1 MPTNKYIIALDVGGS
16 SIKSGIITNGIV
28 SDINTRIIDSKA
40 NADSIIGFWAEIIQR
55 LWPQGLPQGIAFSIP
70 GPFDYKEGISLMK
83 GIDKYESLYG
93 VNVKK
98 ALLKKL
104 PEPCEMMFRND
115 AESAVIGEAVY
126 GAGKPYKKLI
136 GITLGTGFGSSFVNN
151 GIPQKAAKDVP
162 GNGELFSYKWQGQ
175 RADDLF
181 SIRGLTK
188 RLREEG
194 FNESPKEAAEKALI
208 HLEFKRVFETWGRDM
223 GDFLNT
229 YVKQFQPE
237 AILFLGGLSGA
248 FDVFENAL
256 SEVLKVPPVKGVLK
270 EKAALLGA
278 SSMFE

>member
-1 MPTNKYIIALDVGGS
+1 MPINKHIITLDVGGS
-16 SIKSGIITNGIV
+16 SIKSGIVTNGVV
-28 SDINTRIIDSKA
+28 SDINTRNIDSKA
-40 NADSIIGFWAEIIQR
+40 SADIIIDFWIDIIR
-55 LWPQGLPQGIAFSIP
+55 KHWKQGIPYGIAFSMP
-70 GPFDYKEGISLMK
+70 GLFDYKEGISFIK
-83 GIDKYESLYG
+83 GTHKYENLYG
-93 VNVKK
+93 INVKK

-104 PEPCEMMFRND
+104 PEPCKIMFRND

-151 GIPQKAAKDVP
+151 GRPQRSSKEVP

-181 SIRGLTK
+181 SIRGLTN

-194 FNESPKEAAEKALI
+194 FNEDPKQAAENALI
-208 HLEFKRVFETWGRDM
+208 DPKLKRVFETWGKDM
-223 GDFLNT
+223 GGFLNT

-237 AILFLGGLSGA
+237 AVLVLGGLSGA
-248 FDVFENAL
+248 FDVFEDAL
-256 SEVLKVPPVKGVLK
+256 SSVLEVPPVKGILK

-278 SSMFE
+278 SDMFE